1 MFDGGRRLW
10 YVLAEHTFATK
21 KGRAMRIDCDDCA
34 MQHTAACDDCI
45 VTALLDRRPDHAVV
59 FSLEEERAIRAL
71 QRGGLAPQNRFLPI
85 DRAVPS

>member
-1 MFDGGRRLW
+1 
-10 YVLAEHTFATK
+10 
-21 KGRAMRIDCDDCA
+21 MRIDCDDCA

-71 QRGGLAPQNRFLPI
+71 QRCGLAPESRFMPI

>member
-1 MFDGGRRLW
+1 
-10 YVLAEHTFATK
+10 
-21 KGRAMRIDCDDCA
+21 MRIDCDDCA

-45 VTALLDRRPDHAVV
+45 VTALLDRRSDHAVV

-71 QRGGLAPQNRFLPI
+71 QRGGLAPENRFLPI